1 MLQSYEDAV
10 QLSAEKRVLTVNIE
24 AQIGMFKTLLP
35 LGLQCFV
42 CILCLAVVSVPVCVV
57 EDSILI
63 TPFQDPSSTQQSYTF
78 HGTCEHI
85 LLENCLLNP
94 SDFRITIDFASS
106 NLDIGHVGVKQR
118 NMEIVILEDF
128 STRLTNLGDPV
139 LDNSDNSTLRFS
151 DGIVIHSDRDT
162 VVVELQTF
170 GVTLTR
176 SLGLLNLSLIG
187 TGSLRETCGLC
198 GDQSGSLLFSDRT
211 KEVVI
216 SNRSSIDQFA
226 DSWRV
231 NPGEQ
236 FLRESS
242 KDCGK
247 QQH

>member
-1 MLQSYEDAV
+1 MC
-10 QLSAEKRVLTVNIE
+10 K
-24 AQIGMFKTLLP
+24 
-35 LGLQCFV
+35 
-42 CILCLAVVSVPVCVV
+42 V

-63 TPFQDPSSTQQSYTF
+63 TPFQDPSFMLQSYIF

-94 SDFRITIDFASS
+94 SDFRITIDFLSS
-106 NLDIGHVGVKQR
+106 NLDIGRVGVKLG

-128 STRLTNLGDPV
+128 STMLTNIGNQISE
-139 LDNSDNSTLRFS
+139 NSDNSTLKFS
-151 DGIVIHSDRDT
+151 DGIVIHSDNNT
-162 VVVELQTF
+162 VIIELQIL
-170 GVTLTR
+170 GLILTR
-176 SLGLLNLSLIG
+176 SVGVLNMSLTE

-211 KEVVI
+211 KEADI
-216 SNRSSIDQFA
+216 SNRSSVDLFA

-242 KDCGK
+242 KECGK
-247 QQH
+247 

>member
-1 MLQSYEDAV
+1 M
-10 QLSAEKRVLTVNIE
+10 T
-24 AQIGMFKTLLP
+24 
-35 LGLQCFV
+35 
-42 CILCLAVVSVPVCVV
+42 LCLYLAAMSALVCTV

-63 TPFQDPSSTQQSYTF
+63 TPFQDPISTQQSYTF

-85 LLENCLLNP
+85 LLENCLFNP
-94 SDFRITIDFASS
+94 SDFRITVDFVSS
-106 NLDIGHVGVKQR
+106 NLDIGHVGVKLGS
-118 NMEIVILEDF
+118 MEIVILEDF

-139 LDNSDNSTLRFS
+139 FESSDNSTLRFS
-151 DGIVIHSDRDT
+151 YGIVIYSDSN
-162 VVVELQTF
+162 VLVVELETL
-170 GVTLTR
+170 GVIMTR
-176 SLGLLNLSLIG
+176 SLGLLNLSLTG

-216 SNRSSIDQFA
+216 NNRSSIDQFA
-226 DSWRV
+226 DSWCV

-242 KDCGK
+242 RECGK

>member
-1 MLQSYEDAV
+1 MC
-10 QLSAEKRVLTVNIE
+10 K
-24 AQIGMFKTLLP
+24 
-35 LGLQCFV
+35 
-42 CILCLAVVSVPVCVV
+42 V

-63 TPFQDPSSTQQSYTF
+63 TPFQDPNFMLQSYIF

-94 SDFRITIDFASS
+94 LDFRITIDFLSR
-106 NLDIGHVGVKQR
+106 NLDIGRVGVKLG

-128 STRLTNLGDPV
+128 STMLTNIGNQISE
-139 LDNSDNSTLRFS
+139 NSDNSTLKFS
-151 DGIVIHSDRDT
+151 DGIVIHSDNNT
-162 VVVELQTF
+162 VIIELQIL
-170 GVTLTR
+170 GLILTR
-176 SLGLLNLSLIG
+176 SVGVLNMSLTE

-211 KEVVI
+211 KEADI
-216 SNRSSIDQFA
+216 SNRSSVDLFA

-242 KDCGK
+242 KECGK
-247 QQH
+247 